1 MNKSQ
6 RAKKSAKAKRNKV
19 FTQVSYSD
27 AKKDREGTYQ
37 RDRPR
42 SSKRQWWL
50 TVS

>member
-1 MNKSQ
+1 MNKTQ
-6 RAKKSAKAKRNKV
+6 RAKTAAKAKRDKV
-19 FTQVSYSD
+19 FTKFSYSD